1 MFSAS
6 GNDEKEE
13 EAGGG
18 RRKKS
23 PFGVCGALAGEG
35 KSPRCSGRSPAAAQ
49 ERGSSSRSWSG
60 EAKRRPRRQGRC
72 CCCCCFGSL
81 EKCDKENT
89 AAGER
94 DITPPSNNQSIQP
107 EVQDQSVWGNRTDGD
122 LIRTQ
127 PQRLPQPNTSALEK
141 SEEETGKIQNGHAGL
156 SNGNGI
162 HNGVKHVATDNRKC
176 SVPVSQ
182 KMHRKIQS
190 SLSVNSDSSKKS
202 KISSAYSQKPGS
214 SPEGVNTE
222 GSRTMAAF
230 FKLACWNVRTMCMSD
245 NLEEVIEP
253 RKLCYH

>member
-1 MFSAS
+1 MSQAREPLPP
-6 GNDEKEE
+6 GPDGP
-13 EAGGG
+13 A
-18 RRKKS
+18 
-23 PFGVCGALAGEG
+23 
-35 KSPRCSGRSPAAAQ
+35 PAAST
-49 ERGSSSRSWSG
+49 ERSLLVLL
-60 EAKRRPRRQGRC
+60 PR
-72 CCCCCFGSL
+72 
-81 EKCDKENT
+81 EKCDKVNT

-107 EVQDQSVWGNRTDGD
+107 EIQDQSVWGNRTDGD

-162 HNGVKHVATDNRKC
+162 HNGVTHVATDNRKC

-214 SPEGVNTE
+214 SPEDSPRARFVAENVL
-222 GSRTMAAF
+222 
-230 FKLACWNVRTMCMSD
+230 LADFLSSCA
-245 NLEEVIEP
+245 I
-253 RKLCYH
+253 

>member
-1 MFSAS
+1 MSQAREPLPP
-6 GNDEKEE
+6 G
-13 EAGGG
+13 
-18 RRKKS
+18 
-23 PFGVCGALAGEG
+23 PEG
-35 KSPRCSGRSPAAAQ
+35 PAPAART
-49 ERGSSSRSWSG
+49 ER
-60 EAKRRPRRQGRC
+60 
-72 CCCCCFGSL
+72 SL
-81 EKCDKENT
+81 LLSLPGEKCDKENT

-107 EVQDQSVWGNRTDGD
+107 KIQDQSVWGNRTDGD
-122 LIRTQ
+122 LIRRRSNRNWQVRGTQ
-127 PQRLPQPNTSALEK
+127 PQRLPQPNISALEK

-214 SPEGVNTE
+214 SPEGLLLR
-222 GSRTMAAF
+222 SA
-230 FKLACWNVRTMCMSD
+230 
-245 NLEEVIEP
+245 
-253 RKLCYH
+253 

>member
-1 MFSAS
+1 MSQAREPLPP
-6 GNDEKEE
+6 GPDGP
-13 EAGGG
+13 A
-18 RRKKS
+18 
-23 PFGVCGALAGEG
+23 
-35 KSPRCSGRSPAAAQ
+35 PAAPT
-49 ERGSSSRSWSG
+49 ERSLLVSL
-60 EAKRRPRRQGRC
+60 PR
-72 CCCCCFGSL
+72 
-81 EKCDKENT
+81 EKCDTVNT

-107 EVQDQSVWGNRTDGD
+107 EIQDQSVWGNRTDGD

-141 SEEETGKIQNGHAGL
+141 SEEETGKIQNGHVGL

-162 HNGVKHVATDNRKC
+162 HNGVTHVATDNRKC

-214 SPEGVNTE
+214 SPEETMLYSIPSTANTTE
-222 GSRTMAAF
+222 TLTG
-230 FKLACWNVRTMCMSD
+230 
-245 NLEEVIEP
+245 
-253 RKLCYH
+253 